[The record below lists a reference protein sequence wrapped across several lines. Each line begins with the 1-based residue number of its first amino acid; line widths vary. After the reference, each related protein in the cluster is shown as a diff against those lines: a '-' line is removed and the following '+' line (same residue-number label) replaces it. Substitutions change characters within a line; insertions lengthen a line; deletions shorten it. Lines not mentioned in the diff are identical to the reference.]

1 MKVTKNLGY
10 FSPNNI
16 LKYSLSIVRILGF
29 TKSPILI
36 AGCGRTG
43 TSLMSAILD
52 AHPEIVS
59 LSHESYIFERD
70 RIFTRP
76 RWNYVRNLALFY
88 LRLIRQGVPFGK
100 KRWCEKTPRNVRRL
114 DEIFDEFGDD
124 IKVILMIRDG
134 RDVLTSFHPKKKGE
148 YYVSIER
155 WVTDTMLTFDY
166 GSHEQVMLVPYEGL
180 IENFEH
186 TLNKVLT
193 FLGSPYVDT
202 LKQFDKLSS
211 VQSHGAFHD
220 SRLRPIYKESVERWK
235 SPEHIH
241 RLNCIMASQQVTALL
256 TRIDLYTRAFLADDA
271 H

>member
-1 MKVTKNLGY
+1 VKVKKYLGY
-10 FSPNNI
+10 FSPTNI
-16 LKYSLSIVRILGF
+16 LKYSLSIVRIFGF

-59 LSHESYIFERD
+59 LDHETYIFERQ
-70 RIFTRP
+70 RIFTRA
-76 RWNYVRNLALFY
+76 RWNYVRNLSLFY
-88 LRLIRQGVPFGK
+88 LRLLRQGVPFGK

-114 DEIFDEFGDD
+114 DAIFDEFGHD

-134 RDVLTSFHPKKKGE
+134 RDVLTSFHPGKKGE

-155 WVTDTMLTFDY
+155 WVTDTMLTFNY
-166 GSHEQVMLVPYEGL
+166 ESHKQVMLVPYEGL

-186 TLNKVLT
+186 TLKKVLT
-193 FLGSPYVDT
+193 FLGSPYVDN
-202 LKQFDKLSS
+202 LKQFDKFSS

-220 SRLRPIYKESVERWK
+220 SKLRPIYKESVERWR

-241 RLNCIMASQQVTALL
+241 RVNCIMASQQAMALL
-256 TRIDLYTRAFLADDA
+256 AKIDLYTRAFLADGA